1 MSKYILLQEAADELG
16 VPKKNLY
23 YHCKNRGLKMVAQK
37 ISSGKACN
45 SISFEDFEK
54 LKAIYRRSPDSIGV
68 DDAAAQLGISRCAMY
83 QRIHRAGI
91 ECELFGRVKYI
102 KRSDFEKMQSDAA
115 GDFDAVPVSVAIE
128 RLGLPGSTFYKYAD
142 NLKIKTFRKNR
153 RGWVTNT
160 DFKKLKAWLKNKP
173 DGRKKSS
180 SERNSGEKEEIKT
193 RPECSVDY
201 YKVDE
206 FRDGHWWVFRCGFS
220 QQEAETLAAELS
232 VSGALFRASPHKIR
246 RETGNLFK
254 KIAEK
259 EIKKY
264 GR

>member
-1 MSKYILLQEAADELG
+1 MSKYILLQEASDELG
-16 VPKKNLY
+16 VPKANLY
-23 YHCKNRGLKMVAQK
+23 YYCKNRGFKMAAQK
-37 ISSGKACN
+37 INSGKSCN

-68 DDAAAQLGISRCAMY
+68 DDAAAQLGISRSAMY
-83 QRIHRAGI
+83 QRINRAGI
-91 ECELFGRVKYI
+91 ECELFGHVKYI

-160 DFKKLKAWLKNKP
+160 DFKKLKDWIKNKP

-180 SERNSGEKEEIKT
+180 CDEKKEIKT
-193 RPECSVDY
+193 RPECSVEY

-246 RETGNLFK
+246 RENAGNLFK

>member
-1 MSKYILLQEAADELG
+1 MA
-16 VPKKNLY
+16 
-23 YHCKNRGLKMVAQK
+23 AQK

-54 LKAIYRRSPDSIGV
+54 
-68 DDAAAQLGISRCAMY
+68 
-83 QRIHRAGI
+83 
-91 ECELFGRVKYI
+91 
-102 KRSDFEKMQSDAA
+102 MQSDAA
-115 GDFDAVPVSVAIE
+115 SDFDAMPVSVAIE

-160 DFKKLKAWLKNKP
+160 DFKKLKDWIKNKP

-193 RPECSVDY
+193 RPECSVEY

-259 EIKKY
+259 ELK
-264 GR
+264 RF

>member
-1 MSKYILLQEAADELG
+1 MSKYILLQKAADELG
-16 VPKKNLY
+16 VPKNNLY

-37 ISSGKACN
+37 ISSGKTCN

-54 LKAIYRRSPDSIGV
+54 LKAIYKRSLDSIGV
-68 DDAAAQLGISRCAMY
+68 DDAAAKLGISRCAMY
-83 QRIHRAGI
+83 QRINRAGI

-102 KRSDFEKMQSDAA
+102 KRSDFEKMHSDAA

-160 DFKKLKAWLKNKP
+160 DFEKLKAWLKNKP

-180 SERNSGEKEEIKT
+180 CDEKKEIKT
-193 RPECSVDY
+193 RSVDY

-232 VSGALFRASPHKIR
+232 VSGALFRASSHIIHRNNRKIVDG
-246 RETGNLFK
+246 TGRPKLK
-254 KIAEK
+254 KDFRIW
-259 EIKKY
+259 I
-264 GR
+264 

>member
-1 MSKYILLQEAADELG
+1 MAA
-16 VPKKNLY
+16 
-23 YHCKNRGLKMVAQK
+23 RK

-54 LKAIYRRSPDSIGV
+54 
-68 DDAAAQLGISRCAMY
+68 
-83 QRIHRAGI
+83 
-91 ECELFGRVKYI
+91 
-102 KRSDFEKMQSDAA
+102 MQSDAA
-115 GDFDAVPVSVAIE
+115 SDFDAVPVSVAIE

-160 DFKKLKAWLKNKP
+160 DFEKLKAWLKNKP

-180 SERNSGEKEEIKT
+180 CDEKKEIKT
-193 RPECSVDY
+193 RPECSVEY

-246 RETGNLFK
+246 RENAGNLFK